1 MTKNVL
7 VTGGAGFIGSFL
19 VDALVEFGHNVR
31 ILDNLEPQ
39 VHGSG
44 KKAPAYLNPHAE
56 FILGDVRDRDKFADV
71 LKDVEIIFHE
81 AAAVG
86 VGQSMY
92 QVRKYVE
99 TNTLGIANF
108 LDIVASGE
116 CNSLE
121 KMIIPSSMSIYGEGA
136 YTCETCGTVYPP
148 ERTTEMLQKKQWN
161 PECPLCGDQLTH
173 KPVTEYKPLVPTSVY
188 AITKRDHEELALSVG
203 KAYGISTFTLRFFN
217 VYGPRQALTNPY
229 TGVAA
234 IFCGNLLRGKPPL
247 IFEDGLQLR
256 DFVHIS
262 DIVRANIAC
271 MEETDIRYGCYN
283 VGSGEHV
290 SILDLARLLIKGL
303 DSDIEPVI
311 VNKFRTGDIRHCYA
325 DISLIRKEIGFEPK
339 IRLSDGITELIHW
352 VANQT
357 PMEEVGNA
365 MKELLE
371 KELAK

>member
-108 LDIVASGE
+108 LDISDFPDVPTKKRVNIKMGCYQLGTARILNGLSFNNRYSRKILSSIFQTDKKLSLQIPDNLTELWSLSNQNTKLITGL
-116 CNSLE
+116 NLE
-121 KMIIPSSMSIYGEGA
+121 KYS
-136 YTCETCGTVYPP
+136 YP
-148 ERTTEMLQKKQWN
+148 M
-161 PECPLCGDQLTH
+161 
-173 KPVTEYKPLVPTSVY
+173 
-188 AITKRDHEELALSVG
+188 
-203 KAYGISTFTLRFFN
+203 
-217 VYGPRQALTNPY
+217 
-229 TGVAA
+229 
-234 IFCGNLLRGKPPL
+234 
-247 IFEDGLQLR
+247 
-256 DFVHIS
+256 
-262 DIVRANIAC
+262 
-271 MEETDIRYGCYN
+271 
-283 VGSGEHV
+283 
-290 SILDLARLLIKGL
+290 
-303 DSDIEPVI
+303 
-311 VNKFRTGDIRHCYA
+311 VN
-325 DISLIRKEIGFEPK
+325 S
-339 IRLSDGITELIHW
+339 
-352 VANQT
+352 
-357 PMEEVGNA
+357 
-365 MKELLE
+365 
-371 KELAK
+371 